1 MMKPVLFLTIAALLS
16 SPSSAQAQQSNLFG
30 AGKWADSA
38 AREIDLA
45 VQTGD
50 IERLHRANA
59 LLDRALVA
67 FPGDATLL
75 HYQGYSLFREAGILS
90 GRANAE
96 RGELPLVIQTA
107 RTKLEQSLA
116 AREMPETHALLATI
130 LGQEIGLD
138 ASTAPT
144 LGPRVQQEMNAA
156 VAMGPSNPR
165 VWLLRGIQSIYT
177 PEQYGGGLTNAEN
190 QLKRAVSLFAAD
202 NPVAPSPSWGRAE
215 AHAWLGQVL
224 QKQNRKTEARAAYQQ
239 ALALQKDYPWVK
251 YSLLPSL
258 DK

>member
-1 MMKPVLFLTIAALLS
+1 MLFLSLAALLS
-16 SPSSAQAQQSNLFG
+16 TPPVAEAQQSNLLG
-30 AGKWADSA
+30 ASKWADSA
-38 AREIDLA
+38 AREINLA
-45 VQTGD
+45 VETGNV
-50 IERLHRANA
+50 ERLHAANA

-75 HYQGYSLFREAGILS
+75 HYQGYSLFREAGILF
-90 GRANAE
+90 GKPAAE
-96 RGELPLVIQTA
+96 RADLPLVIETA

-116 AREMPETHALLATI
+116 ARPTAETHALLSTI

-156 VAMGPSNPR
+156 IAMGPSNPR

-177 PEQYGGGLTNAEN
+177 PAQYGGGLTNAES
-190 QLKRAVSLFAAD
+190 QLNRAVALFAAD

-215 AHAWLGQVL
+215 AYVWLGQVL

-239 ALALQKDYPWVK
+239 ALTLQKDYPWVK